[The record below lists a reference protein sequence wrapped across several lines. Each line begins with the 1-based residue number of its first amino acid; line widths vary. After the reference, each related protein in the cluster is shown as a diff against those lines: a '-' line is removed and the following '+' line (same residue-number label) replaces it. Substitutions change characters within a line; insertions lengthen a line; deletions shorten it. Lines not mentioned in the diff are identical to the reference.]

1 MKAKHL
7 FVLSMESKLHKK
19 GKGNHGLTLSTQ
31 ELDQLLQLVN
41 NSPSRTTAAI
51 SCGIDRNV
59 LDRVLLTGRG
69 SKITIGNI
77 KNAIHDH
84 SNN

>member
-1 MKAKHL
+1 MN
-7 FVLSMESKLHKK
+7 SKIHKK
-19 GKGNHGLTLSTQ
+19 GKGNHGLALSPQ
-31 ELDQLLQLVN
+31 ELGELLTFVN
-41 NSPSRTTAAI
+41 QSPNRTTAAI

-77 KNAIHDH
+77 KNALHDH